1 MELTPEKDKQARY
14 RDARFNKQY
23 DGVWQDVG
31 KCVFCDLKDKYIL
44 FEENGMA
51 LTITLYAYID
61 GHLMIVPRRHVRSP
75 KELNDAEWDTVRR
88 MQYIA
93 KKLFKE
99 VHGIKGMQLVQK
111 DGAEA
116 QSTVA
121 DHLHFHCVP
130 FDSPDLLTWNYRQLK
145 YTPLQNVALYR
156 RQAKKIATYDSKYT
170 AKYVGT
176 SALQV
181 VVDLVLINERDQ
193 VLVQERL
200 PENAIGADYMTLP
213 GGGVDNFEIPLQE
226 ELAREV
232 LEETGAIVDPEAMSL
247 VDSRLET
254 VPARRSSKHLGLS
267 YTVTRRFVWNS
278 YVLRGFDSKIKLTPG
293 DDAHALHWVDLADV
307 PDHPRLSDGVK
318 AAIAKA
324 TQ

>member
-1 MELTPEKDKQARY
+1 MELTPDEQQVRY
-14 RDARFNKQY
+14 RDARFTKQY
-23 DGVWQDVG
+23 DGIWQDVG

-75 KELNDAEWDTVRR
+75 KELTDAEWDTVRR
-88 MQYIA
+88 FQYIA

-99 VHGIKGMQLVQK
+99 VHGVKGMQLVQK

-130 FDSPDLLTWNYRQLK
+130 FDAPDLLTWNYRQLK
-145 YTPLQNVALYR
+145 YTPLQNVTLYR
-156 RQAKKIATYDSKYT
+156 RQAKKIAAYDSKYT

-181 VVDLVLINERDQ
+181 VVDVIMINELDQ

-200 PENAIGADYMTLP
+200 PENAIGANNLTLP
-213 GGGVDNFEIPLQE
+213 GGGVDNFEIPLQQ

-232 LEETGAIVDPEAMSL
+232 LEETGAVVDPAAMTL
-247 VDSRLET
+247 VDSRIET
-254 VPARRSSKHLGLS
+254 VPASRRSKHLGVD
-267 YTVTRRFVWNS
+267 YTITRRFVWNT
-278 YVLRGFDSKIKLTPG
+278 YELRGFDSKTKLTPG
-293 DDAHALHWVDLADV
+293 DDAHALHWIDLADV
-307 PDHPRLSDGVK
+307 PNHPRISAGVK

-324 TQ
+324 TA